1 MNDDLTKRRSDPAFR
16 ARAAQERDPK
26 ETPLLI
32 LHDEPELYL
41 TKLRERY
48 PEMPLVTCDNA
59 EDLPGVLAKARP
71 KAVVSF
77 VCRSLEA
84 EAQRQLLECDS
95 VEWIHLGRAGVD
107 HLLPWDPVKVTVTN
121 SSGILA
127 PFLAETVIGAI
138 LMLNGGMHRYI
149 RQQIK
154 HLWQNNLWR
163 PLAGQTL
170 LIIGLGNIGKRVAVK
185 AKGLGMRVIGIR
197 NRPQKPEEI
206 DELFSMAQLKE
217 ALGKADFVAL
227 HVPYTKETYRLIDAE
242 ALKAM
247 RPTAFLINAARGPV
261 VHEADLAKALRGGEI
276 AGAYLDVFEKEPLPD
291 DSPLWDMENVVIS
304 PHASDV
310 VADWEERFARFF
322 VDNLDRWLK
331 GAVPANVVDPA
342 QGY

>member
-16 ARAAQERDPK
+16 ARATQERDPK
-26 ETPLLI
+26 ETPVLI
-32 LHDEPELYL
+32 LHDAPEVYL
-41 TKLRERY
+41 DKLRERY
-48 PEMPLVTCDNA
+48 PEMPLASCNVA
-59 EDLPGVLAKARP
+59 EELPAVLDKTRP
-71 KAVVSF
+71 KVVVSF
-77 VCRSLEA
+77 VCKDLKA
-84 EAQRQLLECDS
+84 PVQRRLLECES

-127 PFLAETVIGAI
+127 PFLAETVMGAI
-138 LMLNGGMHRYI
+138 LMLNGGLHRYI

-154 HLWQNNLWR
+154 HVWQNNLWR

-185 AKGLGMRVIGIR
+185 AKGMGMRVIGIR

-206 DELFSMAQLKE
+206 DELFSMSQLKE

-227 HVPYTKETYRLIDAE
+227 HMPYTKETYRMIDAA

-247 RPTAFLINAARGPV
+247 RPTAFLINAARGAV
-261 VHEADLAKALRGGEI
+261 VDEAALAAALSEGEI
-276 AGAYLDVFEKEPLPD
+276 AGAYLDVFEKEPLPE
-291 DSPLWDMENVVIS
+291 DSPLWDLENVVIS
-304 PHASDV
+304 PHCADV
-310 VADWEERFARFF
+310 VTDWEERFARFF

-331 GAVPANVVDPA
+331 GTVPANVVDPA